1 MPHTKVGKTKSS
13 NIIHS
18 QIIKLIILRPY
29 GRAAD
34 PVAIL
39 DTITELKSMAPG
51 QDVRSEE
58 KRSEEKKRKEKTR
71 YWLHAHGAGN
81 EREKEKYFHKG
92 STPTPKRRS
101 F

>member
-1 MPHTKVGKTKSS
+1 MNLYYNVS
-13 NIIHS
+13 NS
-18 QIIKLIILRPY
+18 IILMPY

-81 EREKEKYFHKG
+81 F
-92 STPTPKRRS
+92 TQLL
-101 F
+101 

>member
-1 MPHTKVGKTKSS
+1 
-13 NIIHS
+13 
-18 QIIKLIILRPY
+18 
-29 GRAAD
+29 
-34 PVAIL
+34 
-39 DTITELKSMAPG
+39 MAPG
-51 QDVRSEE
+51 QDVRNEE

>member
-1 MPHTKVGKTKSS
+1 MGI
-13 NIIHS
+13 N
-18 QIIKLIILRPY
+18 ILRPY

-81 EREKEKYFHKG
+81 EREKEEYSHKG

-101 F
+101 FQVSFSTCLGYFWLHSRTKR

>member
-1 MPHTKVGKTKSS
+1 MYIKYKIKTELYHI
-13 NIIHS
+13 NN
-18 QIIKLIILRPY
+18 ILRPY

>member
-1 MPHTKVGKTKSS
+1 MIEYFKA
-13 NIIHS
+13 
-18 QIIKLIILRPY
+18 LRPC
-29 GRAAD
+29 RRS
-34 PVAIL
+34 VSIL
-39 DTITELKSMAPG
+39 DPITELKSMAM
-51 QDVRSEE
+51 VSEKRSEE

>member
-1 MPHTKVGKTKSS
+1 MPHTKVGKNNSS
-13 NIIHS
+13 NTIHS
-18 QIIKLIILRPY
+18 TFINLIIYNYILRPY

-51 QDVRSEE
+51 EDVRSEE

-81 EREKEKYFHKG
+81 V
-92 STPTPKRRS
+92 TQLV
-101 F
+101 